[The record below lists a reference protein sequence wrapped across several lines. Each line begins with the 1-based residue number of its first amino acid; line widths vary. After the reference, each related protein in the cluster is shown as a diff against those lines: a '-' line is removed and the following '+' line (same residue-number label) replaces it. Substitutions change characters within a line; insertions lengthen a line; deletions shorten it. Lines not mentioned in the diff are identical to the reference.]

1 VWVKPEE
8 HPELPEG
15 PADVRESVE
24 AGGTL
29 AVRRPAR
36 APWCECSRRR
46 RRPGRRGALSGRAR
60 AGQSAV
66 QELDDYVYRSFTAN
80 DKTFSFLTLGEAP
93 LKRALRLDA
102 RRKGVAL
109 GAPYSS
115 FVDLAEEFKSMYPR
129 LAASAESLAKVAD
142 ALDVPLSAGAAR
154 GLPFCKDVAAVLVKM
169 AEDGAAFGST
179 VGDARPP
186 PSSLPY

>member
-1 VWVKPEE
+1 LRFDAP
-8 HPELPEG
+8 
-15 PADVRESVE
+15 PAIPGADAL
-24 AGGTL
+24 AGG
-29 AVRRPAR
+29 
-36 APWCECSRRR
+36 
-46 RRPGRRGALSGRAR
+46 GALSGRAR
-60 AGQSAV
+60 ARQSAV
-66 QELDDYVYRSFTAN
+66 QELDDYVYRSFTVN

-169 AEDGAAFGST
+169 ADDGAAFEST
-179 VGDARPP
+179 VGDARPAAPAPGRTAPLP
-186 PSSLPY
+186 PTVNQHRRGGVL